1 MKNKLLL
8 LFVLISVYTYGQTFP
23 TNDLAG
29 YYKFDSGNVL
39 IDQSG
44 ASNFIQT
51 GSNLTEITDRF
62 DTAST
67 NAVSL
72 LVLVTQH
79 LQITVCEI
87 FLNRNDLL

>member
-1 MKNKLLL
+1 MKTKIIY
-8 LFVLISVYTYGQTFP
+8 LFLLISVYTYGQTFP
-23 TNDLAG
+23 TNELAG

-39 IDQSG
+39 TDQAG
-44 ASNFIQT
+44 ASNLTQT
-51 GSNLTEITDRF
+51 GSNLIEITDRF